1 MTSQNPS
8 QLLAKYRNEFN
19 TAKALHL
26 YGRPLTPAALRAL
39 EEYCG
44 LLLTKKWFS
53 SMSSGIVIA
62 GFGEKEMFP
71 SFTHYLI
78 IIIVIGIP
86 LLIFTGYSH
95 YKKFPGFKSE
105 AEVSMESNPY
115 LYKLPPGYWFEVI
128 MPYFRLQ
135 SDILLK
141 INQNQKISDEEI
153 KKVNDLQGKMD
164 HLLKGGYV
172 GDEKRIKKFKSS
184 D

>member
-1 MTSQNPS
+1 MVKAKKLGFRAWFYLRMGYTIYWAFLFMGINT
-8 QLLAKYRNEFN
+8 LTVTYYLAIDNSPF
-19 TAKALHL
+19 L
-26 YGRPLTPAALRAL
+26 
-39 EEYCG
+39 
-44 LLLTKKWFS
+44 
-53 SMSSGIVIA
+53 
-62 GFGEKEMFP
+62 KEMFP

-105 AEVSMESNPY
+105 AEISMESNPY
-115 LYKLPPGYWFEVI
+115 LYKLPPGYWSEVI

-141 INQNQKISDEEI
+141 INQNQKIGDEEI